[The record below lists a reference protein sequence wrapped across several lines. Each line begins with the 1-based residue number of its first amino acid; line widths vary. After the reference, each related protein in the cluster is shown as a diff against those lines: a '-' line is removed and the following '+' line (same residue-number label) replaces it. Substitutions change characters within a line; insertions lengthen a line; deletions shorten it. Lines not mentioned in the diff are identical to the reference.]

1 MTPDEARAFLT
12 DHHYAVLSTFRSDG
26 RPQLSPVTVGVDAE
40 GRVIIS
46 TVEATAKCRNLRR
59 DPRISACVFSP
70 GFFGPWVS
78 VEGTAEIVER
88 PEAVELLVDY
98 YQRISGDH
106 PDWDD
111 YRRAMVADRRVLVRF
126 QIERCSG
133 VLPS

>member
-1 MTPDEARAFLT
+1 MTI
-12 DHHYAVLSTFRSDG
+12 
-26 RPQLSPVTVGVDAE
+26 GVDGA

-59 DPRISACVFSP
+59 DPRVSACVFSP

-78 VEGTAEIVER
+78 VEGPAEIVER

-98 YQRISGDH
+98 YRRISGEH

-126 QIERCSG
+126 EIERCGG